1 MQWQWYNKTTD
12 SYTSQLPLGEGCIIK
27 YIHDKTT
34 ARVTLRGSDSNSLGI
49 IFLLKIAFLLN
60 TKQKRAINATKIAQ
74 F

>member
-1 MQWQWYNKTTD
+1 MQWQWYNETTD
-12 SYTSQLPLGEGCIIK
+12 SSASQLPLGEGCIIIYMTK
-27 YIHDKTT
+27 LQQELITK
-34 ARVTLRGSDSNSLGI
+34 RGSDSNSLGI

>member
-1 MQWQWYNKTTD
+1 MQWQWYDKTTG
-12 SYTSQLPLGEGCIIK
+12 SSSQLPLGEGCIIIYMTK
-27 YIHDKTT
+27 LQQELITI
-34 ARVTLRGSDSNSLGI
+34 RGSDSNSLGI